1 MTSFTID
8 QPVKLKKNHFKN
20 INELFI
26 VVNFT
31 NKTKKLTPLEL
42 INKYNLA
49 KKQNWKSFDITK
61 EINNLA
67 YNI

>member
-49 KKQNWKSFDITK
+49 KKQN
-61 EINNLA
+61 
-67 YNI
+67 